1 MDKLIKTSPKKP
13 NWLRVRAPN
22 SPEFFDTQK
31 LIRNLSLN
39 TVCEEAACP
48 NIGECWSKKHA
59 TIMILGRVCTRACTF
74 CNIITG
80 VPSKVDLNEPER
92 VAKAV
97 YQLNL
102 KHVVITSVDR
112 DDLSDGG
119 AGHFAN
125 VILKIRSYSPH
136 TTIEVLTP
144 DFLRKNGALENLIEA
159 EPDVFNHNIETVP
172 KLYSSIRRGARYLH
186 SVELLKKAKFLKEKI
201 FTKSGLMLG
210 LGETEQEV
218 LGVMDDLRSADVD
231 FLTIGQYLPPTPNH
245 QPLVRFVSPT
255 EFHQLKVKAEEKGFL
270 LVSSSP
276 LTRSSYHA
284 DEDFQ
289 KLRGIRSIKLQNI
302 PKDAKT

>member
-144 DFLRKNGALENLIEA
+144 DFLRKNRALENVIEA

-289 KLRGIRSIKLQNI
+289 KLRGIRTIKLQNI